1 MWIHEHQ
8 NCPNFTWDDTRL
20 TSKLANT
27 RHRQGHLLGKMEYL
41 GFKLRN
47 EATLNTL
54 TSDII
59 KSSAIEGETLDPQEV
74 RSSIALRLGG
84 RVSQR
89 TFSASLLKQIVINN
103 LPNKDVNKVMRTI
116 ADSYKEEWFDRGLV
130 QGMEQAL
137 EKVCKPV

>member
-1 MWIHEHQ
+1 MWIYEHQ
-8 NCPNFTWDDTRL
+8 NWPNFTWDTKRL
-20 TSKLANT
+20 TPKLADI
-27 RHRQGHLLGKMEYL
+27 RHKQGRLLGEMEYI
-41 GFKLRN
+41 GFELRN

-54 TSDII
+54 TSDVV